1 MRWALCCP
9 LFVGLVLPKLF
20 DLAWLVADT
29 KYHPCR
35 YAIFFLFPSPPVPNM
50 SADTP
55 RKGRDPE
62 DRNEVE
68 SLGLKWQAAYH
79 LDLQM
84 VTMLRPRRADAGHSS
99 RPWDRV
105 WHACPLSLFIAMCHC
120 QVPCAYQ
127 GCLLPK

>member
-68 SLGLKWQAAYH
+68 FRSSGSSGRQHTPSQPADGDNAPAQKGGRRSLVQA
-79 LDLQM
+79 L
-84 VTMLRPRRADAGHSS
+84 G
-99 RPWDRV
+99 
-105 WHACPLSLFIAMCHC
+105 
-120 QVPCAYQ
+120 
-127 GCLLPK
+127 